1 MTDNPLQSKL
11 LHRSTCGFFG
21 LFLVLFIPLTAT
33 AQQMGSITGTVTA
46 EGAPLPGASV
56 SIVGTLIG
64 TTTDVTAGRYAL
76 TVEPGTYTVRA
87 SFVGFTT
94 EEARVQVTA
103 GGTVTQNFDLQE
115 SIAEFGDEV
124 VVLGSRGERTA
135 IETPVPVDVIP
146 AEALGQLGV
155 QEINQALHY
164 VAPSF
169 NASHQTISD
178 GTDHINPASLRGLGP
193 DQVLT
198 LINGKRRHT
207 SAIVHV
213 NGTFGRGTVGV
224 DLNAIPKGAV
234 KRIEVLR
241 DGAAAQYGSDAI
253 AGVINLELQDQTD
266 ALLID
271 AGYGQTGESDG
282 EQFQLSANYG
292 FKVGEGGFFNVTGE
306 FLDRNR
312 TDRSDPW
319 LGDYFP
325 GVTGQAATD
334 AELQRRG
341 LTRQDVQM
349 KTGQGFATMG
359 AVFFNTKV
367 PLQGGAQ
374 FYASGGASHRKGE
387 ATGFV
392 RRPNQ
397 FDRNNL
403 DVYPD
408 GFLPEIHSE
417 INDRGFTAGLKGNI
431 NDWIVDLSAT
441 TGGNSFQFNIENS
454 INASIVGS
462 ASPTSFDAGT
472 LHFTQ
477 STGNLDAFRNLPVTG
492 INALSLA
499 IGSEFRVENYEIE
512 AGQFESYSLG
522 NGGDRPGID
531 FALQP
536 NGSPKN
542 PGSQVF
548 PGFQPANEVD
558 RYRYSVSGYADI
570 EAEFSDQFLATG
582 AVRFESYSDFGETV
596 NGKIA
601 GRYSFTDNFALRG
614 AVSTGFRAPSLHQV
628 WFNNVSIQ
636 FVLDATGNLVPAR
649 VLTGEN
655 NSPVTK
661 AFGVPDLEEETSLNI
676 SAGFTARPTPNLSL
690 TADFYRI
697 TIDDRIVLTSRF
709 SNSDPIVAQILAP
722 FESQGVGQAQFFTN
736 AVNTETQG
744 VDVVAAYTTVVG
756 DGRLTITGAANVTDT
771 EVTDTNIPQEMANIF
786 ADGDLN
792 AVRNTLFNREER
804 NRLEDALPR
813 QKGNVSLKYERGQY
827 SITARAN
834 YFGNVEYKPT
844 NDANDETFGAKTLFD
859 LNVSYE
865 VRPGATLTVGANNIL
880 NTFPDKHCDDQASPQ
895 NNCSNYS
902 DGRFPYSRRVTQFG
916 MNGGFYYARLGL
928 RL

>member
-1 MTDNPLQSKL
+1 MFVDTKRIKQVRGGL
-11 LHRSTCGFFG
+11 FG
-21 LFLVLFIPLTAT
+21 LIALALAFLTVPTVS
-33 AQQMGSITGTVTA
+33 AQQTGTITGVVTA
-46 EGAPLPGASV
+46 EGEPLPGASI
-56 SIVGTLIG
+56 SIVGTFIG
-64 TTTDVTAGRYAL
+64 TTTDVAAGRYTL
-76 TVEPGTYTVRA
+76 SVKPGTYTVRA
-87 SFVGFTT
+87 SSVGFTT
-94 EEARVQVTA
+94 ERARVQVTA
-103 GGTVTQNFDLQE
+103 GATVTQDFVLEE
-115 SIAEFGDEV
+115 SIAEFGEEL

-135 IETPVPVDVIP
+135 LETPVPVDVIP
-146 AEALGQLGV
+146 AEVLGQLGV

-193 DQVLT
+193 DQLLVL
-198 LINGKRRHT
+198 LNGKRRHT
-207 SAIVHV
+207 SSLVHV

-224 DLNAIPKGAV
+224 DMNAIPKGAV

-241 DGAAAQYGSDAI
+241 DGASAQYGSDAI
-253 AGVINLELQDQTD
+253 AGVINVELQDQTD
-266 ALLID
+266 ALLVD
-271 AGYGQTGESDG
+271 AGFGQTGEGDG
-282 EQFQLSANYG
+282 EQFQVAANYG
-292 FKVGEGGFFNVTGE
+292 FKVGDGGFFNVTGE

-312 TDRSDPW
+312 TDRSEPW

-334 AELQRRG
+334 AELARRG

-349 KTGQGFATMG
+349 KTGQGYATMG
-359 AVFFNTKV
+359 AVFFNTRV
-367 PLQGGAQ
+367 PLAGGQ
-374 FYASGGASHRKGE
+374 FYANGGTSHRKGE

-408 GFLPEIHSE
+408 GFLPQIHTEIGDYG
-417 INDRGFTAGLKGNI
+417 ITAGLKGNI
-431 NDWIVDLSAT
+431 NDWTVDLSAT

-472 LHFTQ
+472 LSFAQ
-477 STGNLDAFRNLPVTG
+477 STGNLDAFRSFNVSG
-492 INALSLA
+492 INSLSLA
-499 IGSEFRVENYEIE
+499 IGSEFRVENYQIE

-536 NGSPKN
+536 DGSPKN

-548 PGFQPANEVD
+548 PGFQPSNEVD
-558 RYRYSVSGYADI
+558 RYRYSVSGYADV
-570 EAEFSDQFLATG
+570 EAEFTDQVLATG
-582 AVRFESYSDFGETV
+582 AVRVESYSDFGETV
-596 NGKIA
+596 NGKVA
-601 GRYSFTDNFALRG
+601 ARFEVAENFALRG
-614 AVSTGFRAPSLHQV
+614 AVSTGFRAPSLHQI

-636 FVLDATGNLVPAR
+636 FVLDGSGNLVPAR
-649 VLTGEN
+649 VLTGQN

-661 AFGVPDLEEETSLNI
+661 AFGVPDLKEETSLNI

-722 FESQGVGQAQFFTN
+722 FESQGVGQAQFFAN

-744 VDVVAAYTTVVG
+744 VEVVAAYTTDVG
-756 DGRLTITGAANVTDT
+756 NGRLTVTGAANVTKT
-771 EVTDTNIPQEMANIF
+771 EVTDTNIPGEMADIF
-786 ADGDLN
+786 AGGDPE

-813 QKGNVSLKYERGQY
+813 QKGSLSLRYKQNRIGV
-827 SITARAN
+827 TARAN
-834 YFGNVEYKPT
+834 YFGSVEYKPT
-844 NDANDETFGAKTLFD
+844 NDANDETFGAKTLLD

-865 VRPGATLTVGANNIL
+865 VTRGATVTVGANNIL
-880 NTFPDKHCDDQASPQ
+880 NTFPDKHCNNEAGPD

-916 MNGGFYYARLGL
+916 MNGGFYYARLRL